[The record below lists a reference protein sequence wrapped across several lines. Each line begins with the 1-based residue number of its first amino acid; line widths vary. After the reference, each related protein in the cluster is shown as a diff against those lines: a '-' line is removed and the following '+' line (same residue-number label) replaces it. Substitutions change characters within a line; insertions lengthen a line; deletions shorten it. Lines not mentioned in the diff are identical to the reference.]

1 MDEYEVRANL
11 GSDKYELLHLR
22 GESKQKLDFRRD
34 ANKLRWMDVSVLNK
48 INMLIKLIKDY
59 NIPIEAINK

>member
-34 ANKLRWMDVSVLNK
+34 ANKLR
-48 INMLIKLIKDY
+48 
-59 NIPIEAINK
+59 